1 MVSPIVGL
9 VSLLAAFGLQPAA
22 AQNNQPNLTQAL
34 QSANSSLSTL
44 TGLIATQNGTLELLN
59 SLTDITILAP
69 NNDALKT
76 FLGNTS
82 VSDIS
87 PEQIGAILSYHVLN
101 GTYYSDNVTD
111 TPSFLPTLLNAT
123 EFTNVTGGQV
133 VEAIKT
139 DNNVTFLSGFRKQSN
154 VTQANI
160 TFTGGVIHIID
171 EVLTIPLNL
180 SATAI
185 EANLTAAAG
194 ALTAANLT
202 EPLDQATNITVF
214 APLNQGFAD
223 IANILQ
229 NISSEDLGN
238 VLQYHVLEGVVAYS
252 TDFQNGTLETAG
264 GETLNVTVLGSD
276 VYVDSAKV
284 VQPDVLIA
292 NGVVHVIDRLENP
305 SRLKIKL
312 RANLDA
318 NSVLNPNATSGNDTT
333 PNTSTTAPAFSGAST
348 LSNGAIP
355 FTSGVPA
362 PTSTQTNL
370 GGVASTSSSEQ
381 AGARVTAMVG
391 MGALFGGAAILG
403 NGF

>member
-69 NNDALKT
+69 NNDAIKT

-82 VSDIS
+82 VSQIS
-87 PEQIGAILSYHVLN
+87 PQEIGAILSYHVLN
-101 GTYYSDNVTD
+101 GTYFSDNVTS

-133 VEAIKT
+133 VEAIKQ
-139 DNNVTFLSGFRKQSN
+139 DSNVTFLSGFRKPSN

-160 TFTGGVIHIID
+160 TFAGGVIHIID
-171 EVLTIPLNL
+171 AVLTIPLNL

-202 EPLDQATNITVF
+202 EPLDEATNITVF
-214 APLNQGFAD
+214 APLNKGFAD
-223 IANILQ
+223 IANILA
-229 NISSEDLGN
+229 NISTDDLSK
-238 VLQYHVLEGVVAYS
+238 VLEYHVIEGTVAYS
-252 TDFQNGTLETAG
+252 TDFQNGTLDTAG
-264 GETLNVTVLGSD
+264 GESLNVTVLGSD

-284 VQPDVLIA
+284 VQPDILIA
-292 NGVVHVIDRLENP
+292 NGVVHVIDR
-305 SRLKIKL
+305 
-312 RANLDA
+312 
-318 NSVLNPNATSGNDTT
+318 VLNPNATSGNETT
-333 PNTSTTAPAFSGAST
+333 PNTSTTVPAFSGAST
-348 LSNGAIP
+348 ATNGEIP

-370 GGVASTSSSEQ
+370 GGVASTTSSEQ
-381 AGARVTAMVG
+381 AGARATAMVG
-391 MGALFGGAAILG
+391 MGALFGGAAILA

>member
-22 AQNNQPNLTQAL
+22 AQSNQPNLTQAL

-69 NNDALKT
+69 NNDALRT

-82 VSDIS
+82 VSDIN
-87 PEQIGAILSYHVLN
+87 PQQLQAILSYHVLN
-101 GTYYSDNVTD
+101 GTYYSDNVTS
-111 TPSFLPTLLNAT
+111 TPSFLPSLLNST
-123 EFTNVTGGQV
+123 QFTNVTGGQV

-160 TFTGGVIHIID
+160 TFAGGVIHIID

-202 EPLDQATNITVF
+202 EPLDEATNITVF
-214 APLNQGFAD
+214 APLNKGFQD

-229 NISSEDLGN
+229 NISSTDLSS
-238 VLQYHVLEGVVAYS
+238 VLEYHVIEGVVAYS
-252 TDFQNGTLETAG
+252 TDFQNGSLTSAG

-276 VYVDSAKV
+276 IYIDSAKV

-292 NGVVHVIDRLENP
+292 NGVVHVIDR
-305 SRLKIKL
+305 
-312 RANLDA
+312 
-318 NSVLNPNATSGNDTT
+318 VLNPNATSNDTT
-333 PNTSTTAPAFSGAST
+333 PNTSTTTPAFTGAST

-370 GGVASTSSSEQ
+370 GGVASTTSSEQ
-381 AGARVTAMVG
+381 AGARATAMVG
-391 MGALFGGAAILG
+391 MGALFGGAAILA

>member
-229 NISSEDLGN
+229 NISSNDLST

-292 NGVVHVIDRLENP
+292 NGVVHVIDR
-305 SRLKIKL
+305 
-312 RANLDA
+312 
-318 NSVLNPNATSGNDTT
+318 VLNPNAASGNDTT

-348 LSNGAIP
+348 LSNGGIP

>member
-292 NGVVHVIDRLENP
+292 NGVVHVIDR
-305 SRLKIKL
+305 
-312 RANLDA
+312 
-318 NSVLNPNATSGNDTT
+318 VLNPNATSGNDTT

>member
-229 NISSEDLGN
+229 NISSNDLST

-292 NGVVHVIDRLENP
+292 NGVVHVIDR
-305 SRLKIKL
+305 
-312 RANLDA
+312 
-318 NSVLNPNATSGNDTT
+318 VLNPNATSGNDTT

-348 LSNGAIP
+348 LSNGGIP

>member
-82 VSDIS
+82 VSQIS
-87 PEQIGAILSYHVLN
+87 PQQIGAILSYHVLN
-101 GTYYSDNVTD
+101 GTYYSDNVTS

-139 DNNVTFLSGFRKQSN
+139 DNNVTFLSGFRKKSN

-202 EPLDQATNITVF
+202 EPLDTATNITVF
-214 APLNQGFAD
+214 APLNQGFSD

-229 NISSEDLGN
+229 NISSSDLST
-238 VLQYHVLEGVVAYS
+238 VLEYHVLEGVVAYS
-252 TDFQNGTLETAG
+252 TDFQNGTLTSAG

-276 VYVDSAKV
+276 IYIDTAKV

-292 NGVVHVIDRLENP
+292 NGVVHVIDR
-305 SRLKIKL
+305 
-312 RANLDA
+312 
-318 NSVLNPNATSGNDTT
+318 VLNPNATSGNDTT

-355 FTSGVPA
+355 FTSNVPA

-403 NGF
+403 GL

>member
-44 TGLIATQNGTLELLN
+44 TGLIATQNGTLEMLN

-87 PEQIGAILSYHVLN
+87 PQQIGAILSYHVLN

-123 EFTNVTGGQV
+123 EFANVTGGQV

-202 EPLDQATNITVF
+202 EPLDEATNITVF

-229 NISSEDLGN
+229 NLSSSDLST

-276 VYVDSAKV
+276 IYVDSAKV

-292 NGVVHVIDRLENP
+292 NGVVHVIDR
-305 SRLKIKL
+305 
-312 RANLDA
+312 
-318 NSVLNPNATSGNDTT
+318 VLNPNATSGNETT

-348 LSNGAIP
+348 LSNGEIP

-362 PTSTQTNL
+362 PTSTQTNI

>member
-44 TGLIATQNGTLELLN
+44 TGLIATQNGTLEMLN

-87 PEQIGAILSYHVLN
+87 PQQIGAILSYHVLN

-202 EPLDQATNITVF
+202 EPLDEATNITVF

-229 NISSEDLGN
+229 NLSSSDLST

-276 VYVDSAKV
+276 IYVDSAKV

-292 NGVVHVIDRLENP
+292 NGVVHVIDR
-305 SRLKIKL
+305 
-312 RANLDA
+312 
-318 NSVLNPNATSGNDTT
+318 VLNPNATSGNETT

-348 LSNGAIP
+348 LSNGEIP

-362 PTSTQTNL
+362 PTSTQTNI

>member
-1 MVSPIVGL
+1 M
-9 VSLLAAFGLQPAA
+9 
-22 AQNNQPNLTQAL
+22 
-34 QSANSSLSTL
+34 
-44 TGLIATQNGTLELLN
+44 LN

-87 PEQIGAILSYHVLN
+87 PQQIGAILSYHVLN

-202 EPLDQATNITVF
+202 EPLDEATNITVF

-229 NISSEDLGN
+229 NLSSSDLST

-276 VYVDSAKV
+276 IYVDSAKV

-292 NGVVHVIDRLENP
+292 NGVVHVIDR
-305 SRLKIKL
+305 
-312 RANLDA
+312 
-318 NSVLNPNATSGNDTT
+318 VLNPNATSGNETT

-348 LSNGAIP
+348 LSNGEIP

-362 PTSTQTNL
+362 PTSTQTNI